1 MKILRWSDLDPI
13 WQAAV
18 DQAWQAR
25 LCGSYPIGA
34 VITNANG
41 DILVRGR
48 NHIHDEI
55 IEGRNQ
61 ISRSKIA
68 HAEIN
73 TLAQITSSDEKSS
86 PVLRLYT
93 TLEPCP
99 LCFGAFYVS
108 KVHELYYAAR
118 DAFGGST
125 NLIHKT
131 AYLSYKTKQIF
142 APTIPELEIIIVALL
157 TEFYI
162 NSNIP
167 EQAMITSMLNDQVPQ
182 GVALGSSLR
191 QNQVIQLWILEKV
204 GTATCIDQLFILAE
218 DYA

>member
-1 MKILRWSDLDPI
+1 MRWSDLDPI

-34 VITNANG
+34 VVTNANG
-41 DILVRGR
+41 DIIVRGR

-73 TLAQITSSDEKSS
+73 ALTQITSSDEKSS
-86 PVLRLYT
+86 PILRLYT

-108 KVHELYYAAR
+108 KVRELYYAAR

-131 AYLSYKTKQIF
+131 TYLSNKPKQIF
-142 APTIPELEIIIVALL
+142 APLIPALEIIIVALL

-162 NSNIP
+162 DSNIP
-167 EQAMITSMLNDQVPQ
+167 EQAMITSTLNDQVPQ
-182 GVALGSSLR
+182 GVALGNSLC
-191 QNQVIQLWILEKV
+191 QSQIIQLWIREKV
-204 GTATCIDQLFILAE
+204 GTAVRIDQLFILAE

>member
-1 MKILRWSDLDPI
+1 MNSLNPSGQSEKLSRGKILRWSDLDPI

-41 DILVRGR
+41 DIIMRGR

-73 TLAQITSSDEKSS
+73 ALAQITSSDEKSS
-86 PVLRLYT
+86 PILRLYT

-108 KVHELYYAAR
+108 KVRELYYAAR

-125 NLIHKT
+125 NLIRKT
-131 AYLSYKTKQIF
+131 TYLSNKPKQIF
-142 APTIPELEIIIVALL
+142 APLIPEWEIPSVKARSFNCGFRKRLE
-157 TEFYI
+157 
-162 NSNIP
+162 
-167 EQAMITSMLNDQVPQ
+167 
-182 GVALGSSLR
+182 R
-191 QNQVIQLWILEKV
+191 
-204 GTATCIDQLFILAE
+204 
-218 DYA
+218 